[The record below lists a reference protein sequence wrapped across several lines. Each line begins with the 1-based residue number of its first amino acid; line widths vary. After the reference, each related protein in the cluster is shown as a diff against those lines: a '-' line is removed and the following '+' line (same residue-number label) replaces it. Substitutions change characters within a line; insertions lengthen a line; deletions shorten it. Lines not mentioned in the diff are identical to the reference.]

1 MSEEHNVRNLL
12 MTKESRVPTI
22 GAYALTL
29 LLMVVTFGDLLGDL
43 QATTEFTSSTPDW
56 RLTFETQNQTMQAVE
71 TLQDDETRNVVFDLS
86 EINVPEGFMIGQI
99 DVILYPEEL
108 DGDDDWNQCD
118 SIAGDLIKNSL
129 TAQWEDAYNNLSG
142 QDSSCLPIELKLRTY
157 PGFTGA
163 PLTVSAKNEFQAME
177 AWTQL
182 GWGIG
187 ELSVDLD
194 VDVNT
199 PLGLNTPTDTD
210 EEITVEVIITM
221 FAVTIQRMA

>member
-1 MSEEHNVRNLL
+1 MSEEHDVRNLL

-29 LLMVVTFGDLLGDL
+29 LLMVVTFGDILGDL

-118 SIAGDLIKNSL
+118 SIAGDLIK
-129 TAQWEDAYNNLSG
+129 TA
-142 QDSSCLPIELKLRTY
+142 
-157 PGFTGA
+157 
-163 PLTVSAKNEFQAME
+163 
-177 AWTQL
+177 
-182 GWGIG
+182 
-187 ELSVDLD
+187 
-194 VDVNT
+194 
-199 PLGLNTPTDTD
+199 
-210 EEITVEVIITM
+210 
-221 FAVTIQRMA
+221 

>member
-1 MSEEHNVRNLL
+1 MCIRD
-12 MTKESRVPTI
+12 R
-22 GAYALTL
+22 
-29 LLMVVTFGDLLGDL
+29 
-43 QATTEFTSSTPDW
+43 
-56 RLTFETQNQTMQAVE
+56 
-71 TLQDDETRNVVFDLS
+71 
-86 EINVPEGFMIGQI
+86 
-99 DVILYPEEL
+99 
-108 DGDDDWNQCD
+108 CD

-210 EEITVEVIITM
+210 EEITVEVIVTM